1 MEEKVRSM
9 INRIR
14 PILNLDGG
22 DVMFIDIDNG
32 IVRICL
38 TGFVCGVKA
47 MEKYIKKE
55 IPEVKSVENII

>member
-22 DVMFIDIDNG
+22 DVMLVDINNG

-38 TGFVCGVKA
+38 TGYVCGVRS
-47 MEKYIKKE
+47 MEKYLKRK